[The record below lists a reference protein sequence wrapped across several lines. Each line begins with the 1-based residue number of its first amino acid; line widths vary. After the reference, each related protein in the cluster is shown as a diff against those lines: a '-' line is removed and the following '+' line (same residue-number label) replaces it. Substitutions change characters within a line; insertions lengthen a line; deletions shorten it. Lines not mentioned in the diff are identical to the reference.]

1 MSTYET
7 MLKRRTIRKF
17 KQEKIK
23 RDILVKLINAAR
35 HAPSGANLQPLKYI
49 IVDQPEEKLEEV
61 FMHLKWAGYLAP
73 HGDPKEGEKPV
84 AYIIVLVDTE
94 IRKTGYE
101 LDAGAAIQNILLA
114 AEEEDIGTCW
124 IGSVDREAVR
134 TILNI
139 PQQYIIDSVIA
150 LGYKGENSVSEDEKG
165 SIKYYKDENRV
176 IHVPKRKLEDIIL
189 EVRSEKWEVGNE
201 K

>member
-1 MSTYET
+1 M
-7 MLKRRTIRKF
+7 
-17 KQEKIK
+17 
-23 RDILVKLINAAR
+23 
-35 HAPSGANLQPLKYI
+35 
-49 IVDQPEEKLEEV
+49 
-61 FMHLKWAGYLAP
+61 
-73 HGDPKEGEKPV
+73 
-84 AYIIVLVDTE
+84 
-94 IRKTGYE
+94 
-101 LDAGAAIQNILLA
+101 LA

-189 EVRSEKWEVGNE
+189 EVRDGK
-201 K
+201 

>member
-1 MSTYET
+1 MNTYET
-7 MLKRRTIRKF
+7 IIKRRTIRKF

-23 RDILVKLINAAR
+23 RDVLIKLINAAR

-49 IVDQPEEKLEEV
+49 IVDRPEKVEKI
-61 FMHLKWAGYLAP
+61 FIYLKWAGYLAP

-84 AYIIVLVDTE
+84 AYIIVLADTK

-124 IGSVDREAVR
+124 IGSIDREAVR
-134 TILNI
+134 TLLNI
-139 PQQYIIDSVIA
+139 PEEYIIDSVIA
-150 LGYKGENSVSEDEKG
+150 LGYKGENSVSEDERG
-165 SIKYYKDENRV
+165 SIKYYRDENGM

-189 EVRSEKWEVGNE
+189 EVGDEK
-201 K
+201 